1 MLPIKPM
8 PEVDKSTKHPTELRQ
23 QSTLQKFISFAFG
36 RIAALWPSDSREWA
50 LAMQAELP
58 QMESTQ
64 ESLQWL
70 AGGIMSLFKAWWNGA
85 LYSGSNKELAPVK
98 KPGILSALV
107 TVAALALLLIPSA
120 NQGLRAVI
128 TSWQPQRDRFEA
140 YQVQIQ
146 RLAREAESRGDA
158 KTMAFAA
165 IHFESRKDFVSL
177 ANKAVALDPSL
188 TWIYSQGYQS
198 DSWVP
203 EARDWGTKL
212 EAWDPGNGF
221 AYLVK
226 AQIRNSELVRD
237 GKWVR
242 RSWGDAAKFD
252 PQWMECGR
260 KAMESP
266 RYDSYYKRRIQF
278 DREVMRTHR
287 LKDPY
292 LVFRS
297 LVPSL
302 WATRWPVYVY
312 SQTVLD
318 EAKAAVARGDKQTA
332 TRDAWAVAH
341 FGELLRAQGATE
353 WERVSSVEYLRPA
366 YTILQPLLA
375 AEGRSDEAAMLSQE
389 LETIKPGAPATLSS
403 SWPDDFGYGWG
414 KAAGVAIDLGV
425 ASAVL
430 FAIALL
436 FAGIWLY
443 AARFAPSM
451 SSGAIYR
458 MACRIGRYSPAGLL
472 VSLAVLAASYRPVTD
487 AVGAYLYYQSNW
499 DPNGMFAHGAL
510 RSAVEAFSS
519 VYYVPGLF
527 WPSPRPS
534 HHATFWLIA
543 TVFVLTVTIIIAR
556 NIFNRT
562 TRPKAA

>member
-1 MLPIKPM
+1 
-8 PEVDKSTKHPTELRQ
+8 
-23 QSTLQKFISFAFG
+23 
-36 RIAALWPSDSREWA
+36 
-50 LAMQAELP
+50 
-58 QMESTQ
+58 
-64 ESLQWL
+64 
-70 AGGIMSLFKAWWNGA
+70 MSLIKAWWNGA
-85 LYSGSNKELAPVK
+85 FSSNNKKELAPVK
-98 KPGILSALV
+98 KPGILSAIV

-146 RLAREAESRGDA
+146 RLAREAEARGDA

-221 AYLVK
+221 AYLVQ

-242 RSWGDAAKFD
+242 RSWGDAAQFD

-266 RYDSYYKRRIQF
+266 RHDSYYKRLIEF
-278 DREVMRTHR
+278 DRDVMRTHR
-287 LKDPY
+287 LKDLY
-292 LVFRS
+292 LVFMS
-297 LVPSL
+297 SFPSF
-302 WATRWPVYVY
+302 WASRWPVNIY

-341 FGELLRAQGATE
+341 FGELLRAQGANE
-353 WERVSSVEYLRPA
+353 GERVSSIEYLRPA
-366 YTILQPLLA
+366 YSILQPLLA

-389 LETIKPGAPATLSS
+389 LEAIKPGAPATLSS
-403 SWPDDFGYGWG
+403 YWPDDFGYTWR
-414 KAAGVAIDLGV
+414 KTAGVAIDLGV

-436 FAGIWLY
+436 FAGIWLF

-451 SSGAIYR
+451 SSGALFR
-458 MACRIGRYSPAGLL
+458 MACRIGRYSPVGLL
-472 VSLAVLAASYRPVTD
+472 VSLAVLAASYRPASD

-499 DPNGMFAHGAL
+499 DPNGMFARAAS
-510 RSAVEAFSS
+510 RSVVEAFSS

-527 WPSPRPS
+527 WPSPRAS
-534 HHATFWLIA
+534 HHTTFWLIA
-543 TVFVLTVTIIIAR
+543 MAFVLTITIIIAR